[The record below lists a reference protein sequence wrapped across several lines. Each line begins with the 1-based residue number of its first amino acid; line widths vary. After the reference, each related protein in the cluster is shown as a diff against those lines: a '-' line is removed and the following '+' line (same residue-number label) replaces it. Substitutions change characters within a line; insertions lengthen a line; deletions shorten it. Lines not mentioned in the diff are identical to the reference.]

1 MTKEPDQLADLDP
14 FGIFDDEA
22 RRLDRFFSS
31 LDEQG
36 WDRPSRCAGWT
47 VRDVLGHL
55 AGEELYNQA
64 CLDGDIAGFFEML
77 GRERVGRGFE
87 AFNEWC
93 VRRRHGMPVAEVLE
107 EWRTKNS
114 ETRRRMRALG
124 RDAMIATSVG
134 PYPAGLQAFHY
145 ASEYATHADDVGA
158 PVREDEVDD
167 RTLWRVAVGR
177 FVLAEQDSKV
187 QIEQTAEQIWV
198 NDDGVSATLSFP
210 DFVEATVGR
219 LKPGHD
225 LDPRIVSALRC
236 LA

>member
-1 MTKEPDQLADLDP
+1 MAEDLLKELDP
-14 FGIFDDEA
+14 FDIFDAEA
-22 RRLDRFFSS
+22 ARLDRYFSG
-31 LDEQG
+31 LGEAE
-36 WDRPSRCAGWT
+36 WNRPSRCEGWS

-55 AGEELYNQA
+55 AGEELYNHA
-64 CLDGDIAGFFEML
+64 CLDGNVQGLLARLAREGVGGFHD
-77 GRERVGRGFE
+77 
-87 AFNEWC
+87 FNEWS
-93 VRRRHGMPVAEVLE
+93 VRQRRTMPVEQVLA
-107 EWRTKNS
+107 EWRRDNGD
-114 ETRRRMRALG
+114 TRWRMRERG
-124 RDAMIATSVG
+124 REGLIDTMAG
-134 PYPAGLQAFHY
+134 PYPAGRQAFHY
-145 ASEYATHADDVGA
+145 DSEYATHADDVGA